1 MGNINRKNI
10 FFFLQGELTITSD
23 MEDLENAL
31 FLDQIPSV
39 WMNRAYPSL
48 LGLGA
53 WFSDLLLRIREL
65 ETWTTD
71 FVVSIF
77 LFKEYIIFLK
87 QLKQTNRFNF
97 LFFISTKYLR
107 ISPITNS
114 WLLVGNDSWEGAAE
128 NLYYFSNDVNYVI
141 ITFLPFK

>member
-1 MGNINRKNI
+1 
-10 FFFLQGELTITSD
+10 

-71 FVVSIF
+71 FVVS
-77 LFKEYIIFLK
+77 
-87 QLKQTNRFNF
+87 T
-97 LFFISTKYLR
+97 TR
-107 ISPITNS
+107 IMNIN
-114 WLLVGNDSWEGAAE
+114 
-128 NLYYFSNDVNYVI
+128 
-141 ITFLPFK
+141 

>member
-1 MGNINRKNI
+1 MINQMSDS
-10 FFFLQGELTITSD
+10 QGELTITSD
-23 MEDLENAL
+23 MEDLENSL

-71 FVVSIF
+71 FVVS
-77 LFKEYIIFLK
+77 YIIRTAKGLTAG
-87 QLKQTNRFNF
+87 QLDE
-97 LFFISTKYLR
+97 S
-107 ISPITNS
+107 SPH
-114 WLLVGNDSWEGAAE
+114 
-128 NLYYFSNDVNYVI
+128 
-141 ITFLPFK
+141 